1 MMFGD
6 KFKISILEKTMVAF
20 QIKKNTIHTIFDFF
34 FVTEL
39 KINLFSTNQFKNR
52 DMEFIYIKK

>member
-6 KFKISILEKTMVAF
+6 KFKISVMKKTMVAF
-20 QIKKNTIHTIFDFF
+20 QIKKNTIHIIFDFF

-39 KINLFSTNQFKNR
+39 KKNLLSTNQFKKR
-52 DMEFIYIKK
+52 GWSLYIKK